1 MVSLARLSKRREAAS
16 RPVELA
22 RVDDDTAE
30 RSTMPAN
37 PLGSGVHDDVSTV
50 INRSNQETAHAEGV
64 VDQERYTVLV
74 RHIRDLLKRRD
85 VELRV
90 SDTLDVYGL
99 GLLVDRSVEC
109 GRIIRSDEL
118 DMDTVLLQ
126 QDLELV
132 VRAAVEV

>member
-1 MVSLARLSKRREAAS
+1 M
-16 RPVELA
+16 
-22 RVDDDTAE
+22 
-30 RSTMPAN
+30 
-37 PLGSGVHDDVSTV
+37 
-50 INRSNQETAHAEGV
+50 
-64 VDQERYTVLV
+64 LV

-132 VRAAVEV
+132 VRAAVEVRRRNDVVAGLCESGDRLVRLIRSNRLGAPKS